1 MINFTH
7 LYQNLICKHLYTDTL
22 MIIKSV
28 EKYKDSFLYNCLV
41 ITQDENDE
49 EYLADASYSPSEI
62 ELLDQTVEEMISK
75 LETKKGIQ
83 LHLF

>member
-7 LYQNLICKHLYTDTL
+7 LYQNLTCKHLCTDTF
-22 MIIKSV
+22 MIIKSI

-41 ITQDENDE
+41 ITHDENDE
-49 EYLADASYSPSEI
+49 EYLANASYSPNEI

>member
-7 LYQNLICKHLYTDTL
+7 LYQNLICKHLCTDTL

>member
-49 EYLADASYSPSEI
+49 EYLANASYSPSEI
-62 ELLDQTVEEMISK
+62 ELLNQTVEEMISK
-75 LETKKGIQ
+75 LETKNGIQ